1 MNVFVVFMKHWY
13 LYHTIVIC
21 GLCRWRWCLSSA
33 CFYMLN
39 TVVTTVSGVKVLRCW
54 RNYLIRTFFISIYRT
69 VCSAFNLLC
78 CADFWVIRYL
88 FFSIVFTVYIRSTS
102 ICIYSSCLLEI
113 SFIPGQVSLSEWEC
127 GFVFCQAVWRLSFK
141 RVRRF
146 IFRDWLLAPGL
157 KSEWRNDS
165 IAIHQTFAHAYLF
178 LFCSPSYKS
187 HKERNK
193 WDYFSSEL
201 YLYVKN

>member
-1 MNVFVVFMKHWY
+1 MF
-13 LYHTIVIC
+13 
-21 GLCRWRWCLSSA
+21 
-33 CFYMLN
+33 N

-54 RNYLIRTFFISIYRT
+54 RNYLIRTFLFLFIEPFAQPLTWFVVLIFETSDI
-69 VCSAFNLLC
+69 
-78 CADFWVIRYL
+78 L

-146 IFRDWLLAPGL
+146 VFRDWLLAPGL

-178 LFCSPSYKS
+178 LFCSPSYES

-201 YLYVKN
+201 YLYVKD